1 MAKLVD
7 LDGLKYF
14 YGKIKAMLA
23 DKLGINDVAKVATSG
38 SYNDLSDRPTI
49 VKTVNGVAPDSS
61 GNVTVK
67 GSSDV
72 VELQKFATPL
82 EYNAGTVKPT
92 TVTASYGVDSNL
104 TIDFSN
110 LSAQIG
116 EGESITFRA
125 YIISSSD
132 NSYTLTIKG
141 VDWTLYV
148 GDPIDYAITK
158 FGMLLTVHIVSFG
171 NGAPWA
177 FVDTKKIGV

>member
-92 TVTASYGVDSNL
+92 TVTASYGVNSNL

-110 LSAQIG
+110 LSAQIAKA
-116 EGESITFRA
+116 EAIMKE
-125 YIISSSD
+125 YYND
-132 NSYTLTIKG
+132 KG
-141 VDWTLYV
+141 
-148 GDPIDYAITK
+148 
-158 FGMLLTVHIVSFG
+158 
-171 NGAPWA
+171 
-177 FVDTKKIGV
+177 